1 MTPRWLA
8 SAGQCKRPRS
18 PQGPEP
24 LLIGIAATSDPAKLV
39 SRRLHRPQQPVYGRA
54 SEKTHSWQAATHMR
68 LALRSPRVMI
78 APVASPH
85 GWRLRWR
92 RHGGVFLMD
101 VLVSW
106 RPILSFERKWI
117 GPERMTY
124 GQGFNSDS
132 TLCSDNRR
140 AKANTKCI
148 DCGCLINRGLRCGPC
163 RDIADERRRQ
173 EAYAAKKAARDKL

>member
-1 MTPRWLA
+1 MTPRWLV

-68 LALRSPRVMI
+68 LTLRSPRVI
-78 APVASPH
+78 
-85 GWRLRWR
+85 
-92 RHGGVFLMD
+92 
-101 VLVSW
+101 
-106 RPILSFERKWI
+106 
-117 GPERMTY
+117 
-124 GQGFNSDS
+124 
-132 TLCSDNRR
+132 DNRR

-163 RDIADERRRQ
+163 RDIAGERRRQ